1 MMKPISQT
9 SPLFLTALLLA
20 VLSFS
25 WAQDA
30 KTKPQKTEAQ
40 AAATATAPVDA
51 KAGNSAVEQ
60 VTELAADDE
69 SDAEK
74 KEAEDTIKVA
84 RPVNSDPVQ
93 IYGWREKVRMADMP
107 DLLNAKLDTGAM
119 TSSLHAENQQLFERD
134 GKKWVKFVL
143 TDPSKP
149 NSKRY
154 DIEAPLSRLVR
165 IKEPGGQSIQRNV
178 VRLNFQLGDRK
189 IKSEFTLNNRNNM
202 TCPVLIGLKT
212 IQVLG
217 WVDPTRT
224 YLADDKIFR

>member
-1 MMKPISQT
+1 MKPFPKF
-9 SPLFLTALLLA
+9 SPALMTVLLLA
-20 VLSFS
+20 VAFLSP
-25 WAQDA
+25 AQDKA
-30 KTKPQKTEAQ
+30 AATKQPKVEVKQ
-40 AAATATAPVDA
+40 AAAPAAKPAATD
-51 KAGNSAVEQ
+51 VEQ
-60 VTELAADDE
+60 VNDLASDDE
-69 SDAEK
+69 SEAEK
-74 KEAEDTIKVA
+74 KEAGDTIKVA
-84 RPVNSDPVQ
+84 RPVSSDPVQ
-93 IYGWREKVRMADMP
+93 IYGWREKVRMAEMP

-154 DIEAPLSRLVR
+154 DIEAPLSRLVL
-165 IKEPGGQSIQRNV
+165 IKEPGGQSVQRNV
-178 VRLNFQLGDRK
+178 VRLSFQLGDRK

>member
-1 MMKPISQT
+1 MKRIFTLLTSLLSVLCVISIISVGAQEKPVPEKSAKQEQST
-9 SPLFLTALLLA
+9 S
-20 VLSFS
+20 
-25 WAQDA
+25 A
-30 KTKPQKTEAQ
+30 KSTVTNPR
-40 AAATATAPVDA
+40 P
-51 KAGNSAVEQ
+51 GHVEQ
-60 VTELAADDE
+60 VNDAVEDE
-69 SDAEK
+69 EADAEK

-84 RPVNSDPVQ
+84 RPVSSDPVQ
-93 IYGWREKVRMADMP
+93 IYGWREKVRIAEMP
-107 DLLNAKLDTGAM
+107 DHLNAKLDTGAM

-143 TDPSKP
+143 TDPNKKD
-149 NSKRY
+149 SKRY
-154 DIEAPLSRLVR
+154 DIEAPLSRLVL
-165 IKEPGGQSIQRNV
+165 IKEPGGQSVRRNV
-178 VRLNFQLGDRK
+178 VRLSFQLGDRK